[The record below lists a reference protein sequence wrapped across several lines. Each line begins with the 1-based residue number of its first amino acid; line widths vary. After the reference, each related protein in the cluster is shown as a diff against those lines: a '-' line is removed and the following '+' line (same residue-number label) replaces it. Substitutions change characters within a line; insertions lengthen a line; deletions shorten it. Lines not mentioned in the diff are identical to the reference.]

1 MAHPQTRTE
10 SAFESCKHIA
20 CALIVTLLVFLLA
33 GLIADG
39 VVVAMRYWSV

>member
-20 CALIVTLLVFLLA
+20 CALIVTLIVFLLA
-33 GLIADG
+33 GFIADG
-39 VVVAMRYWSV
+39 AVAASRYWPF

>member
-10 SAFESCKHIA
+10 SALESCKHIA
-20 CALIVTLLVFLLA
+20 CALIVTVLVFLLA

-39 VVVAMRYWSV
+39 AVTALRYWSG